1 MVTAIRRVA
10 PSLLCACLPLLGS
23 CDSPP
28 PAGEE
33 AAREAAG
40 PAEPDL
46 RRGELLSLACEACHT
61 LTPGGADGV
70 GPNLHGIFGRRAAA
84 GTGFEYSPALR
95 ASGLVWTPEAVEA
108 WLADPAGFIAGTT
121 MAFTGYR
128 SPRDRRDLVAYL
140 IEATDGSAAE

>member
-1 MVTAIRRVA
+1 
-10 PSLLCACLPLLGS
+10 
-23 CDSPP
+23 
-28 PAGEE
+28 
-33 AAREAAG
+33 
-40 PAEPDL
+40 
-46 RRGELLSLACEACHT
+46 
-61 LTPGGADGV
+61 
-70 GPNLHGIFGRRAAA
+70 
-84 GTGFEYSPALR
+84 LR